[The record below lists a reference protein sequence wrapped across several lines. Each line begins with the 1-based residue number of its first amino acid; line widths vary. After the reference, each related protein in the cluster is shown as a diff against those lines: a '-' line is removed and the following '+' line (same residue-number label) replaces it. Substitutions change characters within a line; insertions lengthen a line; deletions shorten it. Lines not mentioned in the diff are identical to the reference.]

1 MDSVLPIILNLKISR
16 LSSDLIYRPISAEDN
31 ASVAQLIRS
40 VLKEHGVDKPGTVYT
55 DPTTDQLFELF
66 KTENSAYF
74 IALLDKQIVGACGI
88 YPTSGLPNKCVELV
102 KLYVSKDA
110 RNRGVATELMK
121 ISFEKAKEFGFT
133 SIYLETMPELTNAI
147 HLYERVGFELLD
159 HSLGNS
165 GHFAC
170 NIWMLKNL

>member
-1 MDSVLPIILNLKISR
+1 MTSNLIIRSI
-16 LSSDLIYRPISAEDN
+16 AVEDN
-31 ASVAQLIRS
+31 IAVAELIRS

-55 DPTTDQLFELF
+55 DPTTDDLFTLF
-66 KTENSAYF
+66 QHEKSTYF
-74 IALLDKQIVGACGI
+74 IAELNDEIVGACGI
-88 YPTSGLPNKCVELV
+88 YPTIGLPDKCVEMV
-102 KLYVSKDA
+102 KLYVSKES

-121 ISFEKAKEFGFT
+121 LSFEKAKEFGYT
-133 SIYLETMPELTNAI
+133 SVYLETMPELTSAI
-147 HLYERVGFELLD
+147 QLYERVGFELLN

>member
-1 MDSVLPIILNLKISR
+1 M
-16 LSSDLIYRPISAEDN
+16 SSQLFYRQITAEDN
-31 ASVAQLIRS
+31 TSVAQLIRS

-55 DPTTDQLFELF
+55 DPTTDELFELF
-66 KTENSAYF
+66 QAERSAYF

-88 YPTSGLPNKCVELV
+88 YPTKGLPANCVELV
-102 KLYVSKDA
+102 KLYVSKEA

-121 ISFEKAKEFGFT
+121 LSFEKAKEFCFT
-133 SIYLETMPELTNAI
+133 SIYLETMPELTSAI

>member
-1 MDSVLPIILNLKISR
+1 LP
-16 LSSDLIYRPISAEDN
+16 SDLIYRPISIEDN

-40 VLKEHGVDKPGTVYT
+40 VLKEHAVDKPGTVYT
-55 DPTTDQLFELF
+55 DPTTNQLFELF
-66 KTENSAYF
+66 QTAKSTYF
-74 IALLDKQIVGACGI
+74 IALLDQKIVGACGI
-88 YPTSGLPNKCVELV
+88 YPTKGLPNKCVELV
-102 KLYVSKDA
+102 KLYVSKEA

-121 ISFEKAKEFGFT
+121 INFEKAKEFGFT

-147 HLYERVGFELLD
+147 HLYERVGFQLLD

-170 NIWMLKNL
+170 TIWMLKNL